1 MLESVR
7 LNIRP
12 VESTAL
18 ELLLEQYR
26 RGLKPLKILMNS
38 KKKRFFRFLF
48 FFLFTLAL
56 ILLCSARIN
65 EAVNSKITIQ
75 NTDSVTKK
83 QISSELRLISLYWV
97 LN

>member
-26 RGLKPLKILMNS
+26 RGLRPLEILLNS
-38 KKKRFFRFLF
+38 KKKDFSDFFF
-48 FFLFTLAL
+48 FFLTLAL
-56 ILLCSARIN
+56 ILLCRARIN

-75 NTDSVTKK
+75 NTDSVTKN
-83 QISSELRLISLYWV
+83 INI
-97 LN
+97 

>member
-26 RGLKPLKILMNS
+26 RGLRPLEILLNS
-38 KKKRFFRFLF
+38 KKKDFSDF
-48 FFLFTLAL
+48 FFFF
-56 ILLCSARIN
+56 
-65 EAVNSKITIQ
+65 
-75 NTDSVTKK
+75 
-83 QISSELRLISLYWV
+83 
-97 LN
+97 

>member
-26 RGLKPLKILMNS
+26 RGLRPLEILLNS
-38 KKKRFFRFLF
+38 KKKDFSDF
-48 FFLFTLAL
+48 FFFYFFFYTGPDPPL
-56 ILLCSARIN
+56 
-65 EAVNSKITIQ
+65 
-75 NTDSVTKK
+75 
-83 QISSELRLISLYWV
+83 
-97 LN
+97 